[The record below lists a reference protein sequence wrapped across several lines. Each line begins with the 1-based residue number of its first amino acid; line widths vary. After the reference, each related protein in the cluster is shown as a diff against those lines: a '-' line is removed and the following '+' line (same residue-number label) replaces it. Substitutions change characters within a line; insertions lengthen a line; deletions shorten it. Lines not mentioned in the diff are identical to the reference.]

1 LRRCG
6 RGTREREGEMRDPV
20 LDRRFLEEVDTP
32 KRCWHE
38 PSAQQKG
45 ILPAY
50 RWTGPGRD
58 GLKVVHGDAE
68 SRPNAA
74 TVSEV
79 WRQRHG
85 HAPTAGHGGSSLR
98 HLYSAYDA
106 PDARRAR
113 KDGREGADSDR
124 PGGRAVSVRGVGG
137 FPTEGCLSGVKGV

>member
-1 LRRCG
+1 MRRCG

-20 LDRRFLEEVDTP
+20 LDGRFLEEVDAP

-58 GLKVVHGDAE
+58 GLEVVHGDAE

-85 HAPTAGHGGSSLR
+85 HAPTAGHGGSCLR
-98 HLYSAYDA
+98 HL
-106 PDARRAR
+106 
-113 KDGREGADSDR
+113 
-124 PGGRAVSVRGVGG
+124 
-137 FPTEGCLSGVKGV
+137 LSL